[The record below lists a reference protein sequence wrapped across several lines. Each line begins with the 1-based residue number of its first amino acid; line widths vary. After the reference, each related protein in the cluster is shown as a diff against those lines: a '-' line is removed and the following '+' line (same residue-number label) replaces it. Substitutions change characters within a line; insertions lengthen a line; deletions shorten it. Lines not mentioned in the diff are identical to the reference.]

1 MKLKIFLLTAALT
14 LSITACHTTNDPLEV
29 KIDEVLSKNE
39 EIENKTD
46 VNNDLH
52 VDNSVENVENSQ
64 SKDKPAVENS
74 PDSTVSEDENE
85 ENHDFVKDTNLSEQ
99 ENPTDSD
106 TLPETETDNSEK
118 LSTTDP
124 EKVEN
129 LTPDDIFYING
140 VPHIKATIDGEAKV
154 SETAELTDFKKRY
167 QEASAVIVCYV
178 GNSYLFNRDK
188 NAIKNENFLPDSHS
202 FSVKVT
208 TLETLKCENYNEITS
223 IITFG
228 GEISLE
234 NYQKSLD
241 TTLDISIFP
250 ENTVIDLNLGDG
262 NIPHKGD
269 ICLYFLEPLEENL
282 TAFYVPYN
290 GTKYRTTDTTGT
302 TYIIRDGGIYFG
314 DEYIGNAL
322 EILTELRELSIND
335 AENVRPLLTSF
346 FYVGDEPR
354 LRKSIRSTINFATYD
369 SGFLGLEDYFETRD
383 IAVVAKVISYD
394 GDNYDSVS
402 TRESI
407 PTITVSDDPANPT
420 PPVIIGISDRV
431 PIKIEIIEVLK
442 DEDSALSG
450 LKTFEAYY
458 TGGELTL
465 EQYKKHRNPNFPI
478 ELYPENTIVECGL
491 GASSIPR
498 SGNTYL
504 LFFDKT
510 LDGSAL
516 AYETSAYELY
526 VFEVK
531 DGHVFLRIQDL
542 GSIEEISK
550 LN

>member
-1 MKLKIFLLTAALT
+1 MKPKLYIFSAALLLALTA
-14 LSITACHTTNDPLEV
+14 CTTNDSLTAPQPIL
-29 KIDEVLSKNE
+29 DEKNDQVLSKTD
-39 EIENKTD
+39 KTD
-46 VNNDLH
+46 SSDIVKNGLH
-52 VDNSVENVENSQ
+52 GENSVENVENPTEKLEPS
-64 SKDKPAVENS
+64 VEN
-74 PDSTVSEDENE
+74 PYNTSESENIKDE
-85 ENHDFVKDTNLSEQ
+85 EQ
-99 ENPTDSD
+99 NSGKN
-106 TLPETETDNSEK
+106 TETSSDDTEEF
-118 LSTTDP
+118 STNNT

-129 LTPDDIFYING
+129 LIPEDIFYING
-140 VPHIKATIDGEAKV
+140 IPHIKATIDGGSKTSNNE
-154 SETAELTDFKKRY
+154 ELTDFKKRY
-167 QEASAVIVCYV
+167 KESSAVIVCYV
-178 GNSYLFNRDK
+178 EDSYLFNRDK
-188 NAIKNENFLPDSHS
+188 SAIKNENFLPDSHS

-208 TLETLKCENYNEITS
+208 VLETLKCENYNEITS
-223 IITFG
+223 LITFG
-228 GEISLE
+228 GEIDLE
-234 NYQKSLD
+234 NYQKSID
-241 TTLDISIFP
+241 PTLDISRFP
-250 ENTVIDLNLGDG
+250 EKTIIDLNLGDG
-262 NIPHKGD
+262 DIPHKGD

-302 TYIIRDGGIYFG
+302 TYIIRDGEILHNGTSL
-314 DEYIGNAL
+314 GNAL

-335 AENVRPLLTSF
+335 AENVRPLLTSL

-354 LRKSIRSTINFATYD
+354 LRKSIRSTINFAVID
-369 SGFLGLEDYFETRD
+369 SGFDGLEDYFKANE

-491 GASSIPR
+491 GANSIPR

-504 LFFDKT
+504 FFFDKT

-531 DGHVFLRIQDL
+531 DGHVFLGTQDL
-542 GSIEEISK
+542 GSLEEISE

>member
-64 SKDKPAVENS
+64 SEDKPAVENS
-74 PDSTVSEDENE
+74 PDSTVSEDEND

-178 GNSYLFNRDK
+178 GDSYLFNRDK
-188 NAIKNENFLPDSHS
+188 SAIKNENFLPDSHS

-241 TTLDISIFP
+241 PTLDISIFP

-302 TYIIRDGGIYFG
+302 TYIIRDGEILHNGTSL
-314 DEYIGNAL
+314 GNAL
-322 EILTELRELSIND
+322 EILTDLRTWAQETPDSKST
-335 AENVRPLLTSF
+335 V
-346 FYVGDEPR
+346 FYVNGEPHI
-354 LRKSIRSTINFATYD
+354 RKHIPSFPSLALMEMSPPD
-369 SGFLGLEDYFETRD
+369 LKKD
-383 IAVVAKVISYD
+383 IKNSEFAVVAKVLGYD
-394 GDNYDSVS
+394 ADRYEASHTNSPNDN
-402 TRESI
+402 
-407 PTITVSDDPANPT
+407 TIVSDKIPLE
-420 PPVIIGISDRV
+420 
-431 PIKIEIIEVLK
+431 IEIVQVIK
-442 DEDSALSG
+442 DENSELSD
-450 LKTFEAYY
+450 LKTLEFYY
-458 TGGELTL
+458 NGGELTP
-465 EQYKKHRNPNFPI
+465 EQYKKYVSPDFPA
-478 ELYPENTIVECGL
+478 ELYPENTVIECGY
-491 GASSIPR
+491 GGNNIPLN
-498 SGNTYL
+498 GKTYL
-504 LFFDKT
+504 FLLK
-510 LDGSAL
+510 SS
-516 AYETSAYELY
+516 E
-526 VFEVK
+526 K
-531 DGHVFLRIQDL
+531 DGKTAYSNYYLYEFFEIENGNIIESNSNQFPISDL
-542 GSIEEISK
+542 IE
-550 LN
+550 